1 MNTLTALYGPSRA
14 RPHKCP
20 PPNVTGTDGVNKRF
34 VHTSGMVKPRVEKL
48 RDPREHYSISFRNT
62 NWLLLGPEELMAAP
76 NKFGWHRDTTIL
88 RSTPAQSGPTFN
100 GFGDKFAPKLDSST
114 QINGRKWLYVIVNG
128 LETLLP
134 HSTDI

>member
-1 MNTLTALYGPSRA
+1 MILESIIVYLSETPIGCFWVLRSWWRPRKTLAGIETP
-14 RPHKCP
+14 
-20 PPNVTGTDGVNKRF
+20 
-34 VHTSGMVKPRVEKL
+34 
-48 RDPREHYSISFRNT
+48 
-62 NWLLLGPEELMAAP
+62 
-76 NKFGWHRDTTIL
+76 IL

-134 HSTDI
+134 HSTDL